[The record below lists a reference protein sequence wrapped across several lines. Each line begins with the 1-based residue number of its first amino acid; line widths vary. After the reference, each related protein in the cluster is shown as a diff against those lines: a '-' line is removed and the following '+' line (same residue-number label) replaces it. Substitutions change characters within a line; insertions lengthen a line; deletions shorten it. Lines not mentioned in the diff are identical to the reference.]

1 MMGTVSKDLERVS
14 KIHAEMLRSEIT
26 SLMEIYMSR
35 VTDRGSQSYRDASTL
50 LNIAEKIPP
59 LEGYPS
65 INLCYLALLSIAQ
78 GVV

>member
-1 MMGTVSKDLERVS
+1 
-14 KIHAEMLRSEIT
+14 
-26 SLMEIYMSR
+26 MEIYMSR